1 MEIVKVMN
9 NSLVFVKN
17 DDNNEIIVMD
27 NVKIIEFSR
36 FNELINKREEFYN
49 LYYIEGENMLYY
61 NKY

>member
-1 MEIVKVMN
+1 MYQVLKILN
-9 NSLVFVKN
+9 NNTILAKE
-17 DDNNEIIVMD
+17 DDNEIIVMD

>member
-1 MEIVKVMN
+1 
-9 NSLVFVKN
+9 
-17 DDNNEIIVMD
+17 MD